1 MKTNNQKGSTA
12 IVVIFTIIVLTS
24 AVAIGYIMYNKQ
36 KTKNDNVTTSV
47 TTSDSNSESLK
58 SLTAQDA
65 ATKLV
70 DKVNDLATDKYTL
83 EKRDSGETEF
93 KVSSNQTVTVAK
105 NDGISY
111 YADQLQ
117 PGFDAYATYVSDSE
131 KDLVALNLYASNTL
145 GLNQVYEYEEETPA
159 GYTFKNTVYKVGD
172 TYLEVTGSANGYSFA
187 WAK

>member
-12 IVVIFTIIVLTS
+12 IVVIVAIIVLTS

-36 KTKNDNVTTSV
+36 KTKNDNVTTPV
-47 TTSDSNSESLK
+47 TTSDSNSESSKPLN
-58 SLTAQDA
+58 AQDA
-65 ATKLV
+65 AAKLV
-70 DKVNDLATDKYTL
+70 DKVKDLATDKYTL
-83 EKRDSGETEF
+83 EKRDSGHTEF
-93 KVSSNQTVTVAK
+93 KVSSNQTVTVTK
-105 NDGISY
+105 SDSIY
-111 YADQLQ
+111 YYTNQLQ

-172 TYLEVTGSANGYSFA
+172 TYLDVRGSSGSYIFS